1 MYARHH
7 PALSHPAPVPGIPDP
22 PVTPRP
28 QARGSEH
35 EASFGGARDGIAVL
49 SPTWRIR
56 YMNASMLEILRLIGR
71 EDRVTTLWDALP
83 GWERSEAA
91 DSLRG
96 AMESGAAVCFRVD
109 GERGR
114 GRVWEVEAEPLG
126 TGELRVRVRNV
137 TAQAQLEA
145 AERRFRETG
154 ASLEEREARLAAI
167 VSGAPVGIVL
177 LDADTFTVREA
188 NAAYHEFLE
197 GPWRVPGAIV
207 GHRAGEFLPD
217 FEEAGLGGIF
227 RQVRETGEPFEI
239 AEHEFT
245 GFARGPTFF
254 RWTLQPL
261 AAAPGE
267 KPRYLLLI
275 VVEIT
280 AQVLGRRA
288 AETER
293 KALYDVLDTLP
304 VGVLVAEAPTGRIAY
319 VNPAAV
325 ALGGRPAEE
334 LSAGG
339 VDEIPVRWGAFRL
352 TGEPFSAQ
360 DLPLAR
366 AIRGEPTREVEIVLR
381 PAEGVERTVSVS
393 GVPLRDAAGRIDR
406 ALVVFYDLTERLALE
421 RALLER
427 SREAEGAASEAALRA
442 EESRALREI
451 GRVLVSELEPG
462 RVLDLAAH
470 SAMELLGSRAAVL
483 AIPHTPG
490 TVRLSPA
497 LGALA
502 DLDGRVFATRG
513 LVIGDVL
520 ASGATRVFN
529 DLRELPEASPIKGIA
544 RERGLRNVAL
554 APLRAFGAPVGVL
567 AVVDRGTAFTDED
580 VRLLEGLADTA
591 ALAIHNA
598 RLHDEERRRGEE
610 NRALL
615 AAAEALT
622 STLDPPEVMNRIAEA
637 ARQLTGADG
646 AALTM
651 YTGDGQQRTT
661 VMAAVGMMAPLAGVS
676 VPAELSVT
684 RSVAEGGAPL
694 VTLVSALPATMPSR
708 GMLAS
713 VGAEHAALVPL
724 RIGGQEVVGILAVV
738 NGPERGALGSEAL
751 RVVSLLADQAAL
763 AVRNARLYA
772 GAQAAS
778 RAKSEFLAMMSH
790 ELRTPLNAL
799 EGYASLIEEGIYGP
813 LTEMQRDAL
822 RRMKV
827 SRRHLMELID
837 SVLDLARV
845 EAGTR
850 RAQPELFDLGELVES
865 VGEAMRG
872 AADARKLSLEI
883 DAGGAG
889 RIVTDRGLLRQVL
902 TNLLGNAL
910 KFTERGGVTIRAR
923 SDGGRATI
931 EVVDTGPGI
940 SAENQLRVFEPF
952 FQVDPSMTRKEGG
965 TGLGLA
971 LSRDFVRLLGG
982 ELSVRSEPG
991 QGSTF
996 TVSLPVEPKEEG
1008 GETKAQPTES

>member
-1 MYARHH
+1 MTPSPEAR
-7 PALSHPAPVPGIPDP
+7 
-22 PVTPRP
+22 
-28 QARGSEH
+28 RGEH

-49 SPTWRIR
+49 SPSWRIR
-56 YMNASMLEILRLIGR
+56 YMNASMLDILRLIGR
-71 EDRVTTLWDALP
+71 EDRVATLWDALP
-83 GWERSEAA
+83 GWEHSDAA
-91 DSLRG
+91 GTLRH
-96 AMESGAAVCFRVD
+96 AMETGAAVCFRVD

-114 GRVWEVEAEPLG
+114 GRVWEVEAEPLQS
-126 TGELRVRVRNV
+126 GELRVRVRNV

-145 AERRFRETG
+145 AERRFREAG

-167 VSGAPVGIVL
+167 ISGAPVGMVL
-177 LDADTFTVREA
+177 LEAATFTAREA
-188 NAAYHEFLE
+188 NAFYHQFLE
-197 GPWRVPGAIV
+197 GPWRVPGAII
-207 GHRAGEFLPD
+207 GHRVDEFIPD
-217 FEEAGLGGIF
+217 FEALGIGEIF
-227 RQVRETGEPFEI
+227 RGVRDSGEPFEI
-239 AEHEFT
+239 SEFEFA
-245 GFARGPTFF
+245 GFERGPTFF

-261 AAAPGE
+261 APAPDE
-267 KPRYLLLI
+267 KPRYLLLL

-280 AQVLGRRA
+280 EQVLGRRA
-288 AETER
+288 AEAER

-304 VGVLVAEAPTGRIAY
+304 VGVIVAQAPTGRITY
-319 VNPAAV
+319 INPAGV
-325 ALGGRPAEE
+325 ALGGRPADE
-334 LSAGG
+334 LAAGEL
-339 VDEIPVRWGAFRL
+339 VEYPARWQTFRL
-352 TGEPFSAQ
+352 TGEPFPAGE
-360 DLPLAR
+360 LPLTR
-366 AIRGEPTREVEIVLR
+366 ALRGEPARDVEIVLR
-381 PAEGVERTVSVS
+381 PADGGERTVSVS
-393 GVPLRDAAGRIDR
+393 SVPLRDAAGRVDR
-406 ALVVFYDLTERLALE
+406 ALAVFYDLTDRLALE

-427 SREAEGAASEAALRA
+427 TREAEDAASETALRA

-483 AIPHTPG
+483 AVPHG
-490 TVRLSPA
+490 AETVRLSPA

-513 LVIGDVL
+513 MVL
-520 ASGATRVFN
+520 GEVLSGGGTRVFN
-529 DLRELPEASPIKGIA
+529 DLEQLPETSPMRAVA
-544 RERGLRNVAL
+544 RERGLRNLAV

-567 AVVDRGTAFTDED
+567 AVVDRGTPFTGED

-622 STLDPPEVMNRIAEA
+622 STLDPGEVMHRIAGA
-637 ARQLTGADG
+637 ARELSGADG

-651 YTGDGQQRTT
+651 YTGENRERTQ

-676 VPAELSVT
+676 VPAGVSVT
-684 RSVAEGGAPL
+684 WAVAAAGEPL
-694 VTLVSALPATMPSR
+694 ATTVSALPEEMPSR
-708 GMLAS
+708 AMLAS
-713 VGAEHAALVPL
+713 VGAEHAVLVPM
-724 RIGGQEVVGILAVV
+724 RIGGEEVVGILAVV
-738 NGPERGALGSEAL
+738 NGPERGPLGSEAL

-772 GAQAAS
+772 GAQSAS

-799 EGYASLIEEGIYGP
+799 EGYAGLMEEGIYGP
-813 LTEMQRDAL
+813 LTELQRDAL

-850 RAQPELFDLGELVES
+850 RAQPEVFDLGELVES

-872 AADARKLSLEI
+872 AADARKLALEI
-883 DAGGAG
+883 EAEGAG
-889 RIVTDRGLLRQVL
+889 RIVADRGLLRQVL
-902 TNLLGNAL
+902 TNLLGNAI
-910 KFTERGGVTIRAR
+910 KFTERGAVTVRAR
-923 SDGGRATI
+923 REGDRATI
-931 EVVDTGPGI
+931 EVTDTGPGI
-940 SAENQLRVFEPF
+940 SAENQARVFEPF
-952 FQVDPSMTRKEGG
+952 FQVDPSTTRREGG

-982 ELSVRSEPG
+982 EIAVRSEPG

-996 TVSLPVEPKEEG
+996 TVTLPVEA
-1008 GETKAQPTES
+1008 KAEASS